1 MLTFDA
7 GAPAS
12 GNADRPPA
20 LFDSPAAQTPNAK
33 GKEGPGRLIRIG
45 PEALVWKDANG
56 HVTMV
61 DEQAK
66 PPSVAKD
73 LTSLGG
79 VFGVLGAGLFLLLE
93 DQGADYTFTH
103 AGAGG
108 VR

>member
-61 DEQAK
+61 
-66 PPSVAKD
+66 AKD

-79 VFGVLGAGLFLLLE
+79 AFGVLGAGLFLLLE